1 MAVKRGRENVMNGLL
16 VLLIFFLTLYAPIEL
31 SRVIVSWGLAPVFI
45 FELTFMWLFYGL
57 AVFII
62 ALTVH
67 RCVKQRQGNKE
78 RGIKVIKTVIRFQNM
93 VMAFDT
99 EGEQVPKYQGRY
111 KDVKG
116 DILRDALPDT
126 VFTQWFNYDSEP
138 ETVSREEW

>member
-1 MAVKRGRENVMNGLL
+1 MAVKRSRESIMNGLL

-31 SRVIVSWGLAPVFI
+31 SRVIVNWGLAPVFI

-62 ALTVH
+62 ALIVH
-67 RCVKQRQGNKE
+67 RRLKQRQGNKE
-78 RGIKVIKTVIRFQNM
+78 RGIKMIKTVIRFQNM

>member
-1 MAVKRGRENVMNGLL
+1 MAVKRGRENIMNGLL

-31 SRVIVSWGLAPVFI
+31 SRVIVSWGLAPVFM
-45 FELTFMWLFYGL
+45 FELIFMWLFYGS
-57 AVFII
+57 AVFMI
-62 ALTVH
+62 ARMVH
-67 RCVKQRQGNKE
+67 GRVKQRQGNKE
-78 RGIKVIKTVIRFQNM
+78 RGIKMIKTVIRFQNM

-111 KDVKG
+111 KDIKG
-116 DILRDALPDT
+116 SILRDALPDT

>member
-1 MAVKRGRENVMNGLL
+1 MMNGLL
-16 VLLIFFLTLYAPIEL
+16 GLLIFLLTLYAPIEL
-31 SRVIVSWGLAPVFI
+31 SRVIVRWGLAPVFM
-45 FELTFMWLFYGL
+45 FELIFMWLFYGS

-62 ALTVH
+62 ARIVH
-67 RCVKQRQGNKE
+67 RRVKRRQGNKE
-78 RGIKVIKTVIRFQNM
+78 RGIKMIKTVIRFQNM

-116 DILRDALPDT
+116 NILRDALPDT
-126 VFTQWFNYDSEP
+126 VFTQWFNYEFEP